1 MAPRAPADRNILALS
16 LSALLLSGC
25 ADFDRVSGAG
35 GAALHLTVSVA
46 EPLPDA
52 PEVGPVDTLRVD
64 LRGPGGELLEHPPR
78 IPLGSGDRSFSVP
91 LFGRVGPDRQV
102 VVLFFG
108 ARGIL
113 RPAGAGDAAGVEP
126 ARGILYMDRVTG
138 IDLKSGVVPRVAARV
153 HLFIPRT
160 LAVERLEDGGHRI
173 RWESLAGADRYR
185 LTQIEPNG
193 ARRDTV
199 LTDTTF
205 VGRVEPMRYRIA
217 AIEAT
222 TSLSGAPGDEVLV
235 TPSRAPMHLTRR
247 YSQEAGVA
255 TSFGLPPRPIDVD
268 DPHPSD

>member
-1 MAPRAPADRNILALS
+1 MAPRALAGRSLLALT
-16 LSALLLSGC
+16 LAALLLSGC
-25 ADFDRVSGAG
+25 ADSESVSGAG
-35 GAALHLTVSVA
+35 GAAIHLTVTVA
-46 EPLPDA
+46 EPAPDA
-52 PEVGPVDTLRVD
+52 PDVGPVDTLRVD

-78 IPLGSGDRSFSVP
+78 IPLGSADRTFSVP

-102 VVLFFG
+102 VILFFG

-113 RPAGAGDAAGVEP
+113 RPAGAGDAGGVEP

-153 HLFIPRT
+153 HLFVPRT
-160 LAVERLEDGGHRI
+160 LAVDRIEEGGHRI

-185 LTQIEPNG
+185 LTQIDPNG
-193 ARRDTV
+193 ARHDTV

-205 VGRVEPMRYRIA
+205 VGRTEPMRYRIA

-235 TPSRAPMHLTRR
+235 MSPRT
-247 YSQEAGVA
+247 A
-255 TSFGLPPRPIDVD
+255 TALGHPPGSIGVD